1 VRERGPFF
9 FPDLRSRPAKAHICS
24 RGMASITP
32 GKLLDGKYEIVGL
45 LGAGGMG
52 EVYKARHVHLN
63 TFRCIKV
70 MRPAL
75 LADDTYRQ
83 RFLREARLATQIQH
97 PNIAVVHDFE
107 LLDDGSSYMVTE
119 YIDGTTL
126 RQWSTEHGRF
136 PLPLA
141 AEITVQ
147 VLGGLDAIHRR
158 GLLHRDISA
167 DNVMLAF
174 DSEDRLV
181 VKIIDLGVA
190 KDVAAVTDTTQSGM
204 LIGNPKY
211 MSPEQLGELDEGEQ
225 LDGRADLYC
234 LGVVLYEMLIGVP
247 PFTAKTPN
255 GYIVKK
261 LTESPP
267 PFRQLQPDLRWPDG
281 LEAVVMRALER
292 DRRKRFADAR
302 EFARA
307 VEPFLTRATGTYTRG
322 EVTRLRKGG
331 RQTRETPMPT
341 EVVSS
346 DAVAPPAEL
355 AFQVAWENGSTTA
368 WRRFLDAHA
377 RAPEAE
383 RARSLLAEAADFERA
398 VDETGLREF
407 LRRWPEG
414 RHRLDAQ
421 IRLVDVKRHADERAW
436 NDAVAADTFTAVR
449 DFLAHHGSSAHA
461 EEAQR
466 LLAERSAFETAAT
479 LDSESSWDDYLKTYD
494 GDAHAAA
501 ARERREAARQ
511 REDDAFF
518 AAVGAKTS
526 EAWQDFIDRFPS
538 GRRAGRAE
546 MHRREALAFESARE
560 MGGEALE
567 RFVTFYPEGL
577 LVKDARRIIKRASD
591 EHDAQQA
598 RQVDTPAAWQLYL
611 MAHPGGAAHEEA
623 QARLTELEDAAFAAV
638 LASKSAVG
646 AAEFAAAFPQS
657 GRRAEA
663 EKLAAKWGETGA
675 VQQALD
681 AIARGDGEAA
691 VPLLARISEPEL
703 RKDVEQAL
711 ESWREERAWN
721 EAKSEGTIASLQAY
735 LDAWPRGHFVS
746 EATKRLKRL
755 RAAADQREPRDFDN
769 AWERGTTA
777 AWDEYLA
784 QHPDSSRIV
793 EARRCR
799 DEAVAFEAALA
810 ANTMSLWRAF
820 LKAWPEGR
828 HRLDAELRLRNGR

>member
-1 VRERGPFF
+1 MPG
-9 FPDLRSRPAKAHICS
+9 
-24 RGMASITP
+24 GMSSIAP
-32 GKLLDGKYEIVGL
+32 GKLLDGKYEIVSL

-75 LADDTYRQ
+75 LADDSYRT

-107 LLDDGSSYMVTE
+107 LLDDGASYMVTE
-119 YIDGTTL
+119 FIDGTTL
-126 RQWSTEHGRF
+126 RQWSTQHGRF

-141 AEITVQ
+141 AEIAVQ
-147 VLGGLDAIHRR
+147 VLAGLDAIHRR

-225 LDGRADLYC
+225 LDARADLYC

-261 LTESPP
+261 LTENPP
-267 PFRQLQPDLRWPDG
+267 PFRQLQPDLTWPNG
-281 LEAVVMRALER
+281 LEATIMRALER

-307 VEPFLTRATGTYTRG
+307 MEPFLTRATGTYTRG
-322 EVTRLRKGG
+322 EVTRLRG
-331 RQTRETPMPT
+331 REERTVVTPMAT
-341 EVVSS
+341 EVVQSQ
-346 DAVAPPAEL
+346 VHPAEE
-355 AFQVAWENGSTTA
+355 AFQKAWENGSTTA

-377 RAPEAE
+377 RAPEAD

-398 VDETGLREF
+398 VDGGDETGLREF

-421 IRLVDVKRHADERAW
+421 IRLVEVKRLADERAW
-436 NDAVAADTFTAVR
+436 HDAVAADTFPAVR
-449 DFLAHHGSSAHA
+449 DYLAHHAGSAHA

-466 LLAERSAFETAAT
+466 LLAERLAFETAAT
-479 LDSESSWDDYLKTYD
+479 LDSEPAWDEYLQTYEND
-494 GDAHAAA
+494 RHAAL
-501 ARERREAARQ
+501 ARERRDAARQ
-511 REDDAFF
+511 REDDAFYE
-518 AAVGAKTS
+518 AVGAKSS
-526 EAWQDFIDRFPS
+526 EAWQGFLDRFPS
-538 GRRAGRAE
+538 GRRAARAE
-546 MHRREALAFESARE
+546 VHRREAIAFESARE

-577 LVKDARRIIKRASD
+577 LVKDARRMIKRAD
-591 EHDAQQA
+591 DAHDAEQA
-598 RQVDTPAAWQLYL
+598 RDLDTPAAWQFYL
-611 MAHPGGAAHEEA
+611 LAHPGGEAHEEA
-623 QARLTELEDAAFAAV
+623 LRRLTELEDAAFAAV
-638 LASKSAVG
+638 LASKSAED
-646 AAEFAAAFPQS
+646 AAEFASTFPQS
-657 GRRAEA
+657 ARRGEA

-691 VPLLARISEPEL
+691 APLLAKISDPDL
-703 RKDVEQAL
+703 RKDVEQSL
-711 ESWREERAWN
+711 EAWRDERAWSA
-721 EAKSEGTIASLQAY
+721 AKAANTIASLQAY
-735 LDAWPRGHFVS
+735 VDARPKGHFAS
-746 EATKRLKRL
+746 DAAKRLKKL
-755 RAAADQREPRDFDN
+755 RAAADQREPRDFDA
-769 AWERGTTA
+769 AWERGTSA
-777 AWDEYLA
+777 AWDEYFA
-784 QHPDSSRIV
+784 QHPDSSRRA

-810 ANTMSLWRAF
+810 ANTASLWRAF

-828 HRLDAELRLRNGR
+828 HRLDAELRLKK

>member
-1 VRERGPFF
+1 M
-9 FPDLRSRPAKAHICS
+9 S
-24 RGMASITP
+24 SITP
-32 GKLLDGKYEIVGL
+32 GKLLDGKYEIVSL

-75 LADDTYRQ
+75 LEDETYRQ

-107 LLDDGSSYMVTE
+107 LLDGGGSYMVTE
-119 YIDGTTL
+119 FIDGTTL
-126 RQWSTEHGRF
+126 RQWGAQHGRF

-147 VLGGLDAIHRR
+147 VLAGLDAIHRR

-261 LTESPP
+261 LTEDPP
-267 PFRQLQPDLRWPDG
+267 PFRALQPELTWPNG

-292 DRRKRFADAR
+292 DRRRRYADAR
-302 EFARA
+302 EFIRA
-307 VEPFLTRATGTYTRG
+307 IEPFLTRATGTYTRG
-322 EVTRLRKGG
+322 EVSRLQRADE
-331 RQTRETPMPT
+331 QTVVTPRT
-341 EVVSS
+341 EVIAS
-346 DAVAPPAEL
+346 DVRSAEM
-355 AFQVAWENGSTTA
+355 AFQAAWENGSTTA

-383 RARSLLAEAADFERA
+383 RARALLAEAADFERA
-398 VDETGLREF
+398 IHAGDDAALREF

-414 RHRLDAQ
+414 RHRLEAQ
-421 IRLVDVKRHADERAW
+421 IRLVEVKRQLEQHAWEEAL
-436 NDAVAADTFTAVR
+436 AADTFAALR
-449 DFLAHHGSSAHA
+449 DYLAHHPASAHA
-461 EEAQR
+461 EEAHRRQ
-466 LLAERSAFETAAT
+466 AERMAFETAAA
-479 LDSESSWDDYLKTYD
+479 LDSEPAWDEYLKAHD
-494 GDAHAAA
+494 GDPHAPM
-501 ARERREAARQ
+501 ARERRDAARQ

-518 AAVGAKTS
+518 EAVNGKTS
-526 EAWQDFIDRFPS
+526 DAWQHFLDRFPS
-538 GRRAGRAE
+538 GRRAARAE
-546 MHRREALAFESARE
+546 VHRREAIAFESARE
-560 MGGEALE
+560 MGTAALE
-567 RFVTFYPEGL
+567 RFITFYPEGL
-577 LVKDARRIIKRASD
+577 LVKDARRIVKRAAD
-591 EHDAQQA
+591 DDDARQA
-598 RQVDTPAAWQLYL
+598 RSLDTAAAWQFYL
-611 MAHPGGAAHEEA
+611 LAHPNGEAHEEA
-623 QARLTELEDAAFAAV
+623 QKRLAELEDAAFASV
-638 LASKSAVG
+638 LSSKSAEA
-646 AAEFAAAFPQS
+646 AAEFASAFPKS
-657 GRRAEA
+657 VRRAEA

-691 VPLLARISEPEL
+691 VPLLAKIVDPEL

-711 ESWREERAWN
+711 DAWRDEKAWS
-721 EAKSEGTIASLQAY
+721 EAKSANTIPPLQRY
-735 LDAWPRGHFVS
+735 LDAWPRGHFIA
-746 EATKRLKRL
+746 EASKRLKKL
-755 RAAADQREPRDFDN
+755 RAAADQREPADFE
-769 AWERGTTA
+769 AAFERGTSS
-777 AWDEYLA
+777 AWDDYLA
-784 QHPDSSRIV
+784 QHANSSRIH

-799 DEAVAFEAALA
+799 EEAVAFEAALA
-810 ANTMSLWRAF
+810 ANTASLWRAF

-828 HRLDAELRLRNGR
+828 HRLDAELRLRNAR

>member
-1 VRERGPFF
+1 M
-9 FPDLRSRPAKAHICS
+9 S
-24 RGMASITP
+24 SITP
-32 GKLLDGKYEIVGL
+32 GKLLDGKYEIVSL

-63 TFRCIKV
+63 TFRCIKI

-75 LADDTYRQ
+75 LADETYRA

-107 LLDDGSSYMVTE
+107 LLDDGASYMVTE
-119 YIDGTTL
+119 FIDGTTL
-126 RQWSTEHGRF
+126 RQWGAQHGRF

-141 AEITVQ
+141 AEIAAQT
-147 VLGGLDAIHRR
+147 LGGLDAIHRR

-247 PFTAKTPN
+247 PFTARTPN

-261 LTESPP
+261 LTENPP
-267 PFRQLQPDLRWPDG
+267 PFRQLQPDLTWPNG

-307 VEPFLTRATGTYTRG
+307 MEPFLTRATGTYTRG
-322 EVTRLRKGG
+322 EVTRLQRGEEA
-331 RQTRETPMPT
+331 TMVAPMQT
-341 EVVSS
+341 EVVQS
-346 DAVAPPAEL
+346 DVRSAEV
-355 AFQVAWENGSTTA
+355 AFQSAWENGSTTA

-377 RAPEAE
+377 KAPEAE
-383 RARSLLAEAADFERA
+383 RARALLAEAADFERA
-398 VDETGLREF
+398 VEAHDENALREF

-421 IRLVDVKRHADERAW
+421 IHLVDVKRRAEQRAW
-436 NDAVAADTFTAVR
+436 DEAVAADTFAAVR
-449 DFLAHHGSSAHA
+449 DYLAHHPSSAHA

-466 LLAERSAFETAAT
+466 RLTERMAFETAAA
-479 LDSESSWDDYLKTYD
+479 LDSEPAWDEYLKTYEN
-494 GDAHAAA
+494 DAHAAA
-501 ARERREAARQ
+501 ARERREAARE
-511 REDDAFF
+511 REDEAFF
-518 AAVGAKTS
+518 EAVGAKTS
-526 EAWQDFIDRFPS
+526 DAWQSFLDRFPS
-538 GRRAGRAE
+538 GRRAARAE
-546 MHRREALAFESARE
+546 VHRREAMAFESARE
-560 MGGEALE
+560 MGAAALE

-577 LVKDARRIIKRASD
+577 LVKDARRIIKHAAD
-591 EHDAQQA
+591 DADARQA
-598 RQVDTPAAWQLYL
+598 RELDTPAAWQFYL
-611 MAHPGGAAHEEA
+611 LAHPNGEAHEEA
-623 QARLTELEDAAFAAV
+623 RRRLAELEDAAFAAV
-638 LASKSAVG
+638 LSSKSAEA
-646 AAEFAAAFPQS
+646 AAEFASTFTMSA
-657 GRRAEA
+657 RRAEA

-691 VPLLARISEPEL
+691 VPLLAKISEPEL
-703 RKDVEQAL
+703 RKDVETAL
-711 ESWREERAWN
+711 EAWRDERSWN
-721 EAKSEGTIASLQAY
+721 EAKAANTIASLQGY
-735 LDAWPRGHFVS
+735 LDARPRGHFAG
-746 EATKRLKRL
+746 EASKRLKKL
-755 RAAADQREPRDFDN
+755 RAAADQREPQDFD
-769 AWERGTTA
+769 AAFERGTSA

-784 QHPDSSRIV
+784 QHPASSRLA

-810 ANTMSLWRAF
+810 ANTASLWRAF

-828 HRLDAELRLRNGR
+828 HRLDAELRLRNAR

>member
-1 VRERGPFF
+1 M
-9 FPDLRSRPAKAHICS
+9 ST
-24 RGMASITP
+24 ITP

-75 LADDTYRQ
+75 LADDSYRT

-107 LLDDGSSYMVTE
+107 LLDDGASYMVTE
-119 YIDGTTL
+119 FIDGTTL
-126 RQWSTEHGRF
+126 RQWSSQHGRF

-141 AEITVQ
+141 SEIAVQ
-147 VLGGLDAIHRR
+147 VLAGLDAIHRR

-225 LDGRADLYC
+225 LDARADLYC
-234 LGVVLYEMLIGVP
+234 FGVVLYEMLIGVP

-261 LTESPP
+261 LTEMPP
-267 PFRQLQPDLRWPDG
+267 PFRQLQPDLTWPDG

-292 DRRKRFADAR
+292 DRRRRYADAR
-302 EFARA
+302 EFSRA
-307 VEPFLTRATGTYTRG
+307 IEPFLTRATGTYTRG
-322 EVTRLRKGG
+322 EVTRLRDGG
-331 RQTRETPMPT
+331 GQRTIATPMPT
-341 EVVSS
+341 EVVQSS
-346 DAVAPPAEL
+346 VHPAEA
-355 AFQVAWENGSTTA
+355 AFQSAWENGSTTA

-377 RAPEAE
+377 KAPEAD

-398 VDETGLREF
+398 VDGGDDTGLREF
-407 LRRWPEG
+407 LKRWPEG
-414 RHRLDAQ
+414 RHRLEAQ
-421 IRLVDVKRHADERAW
+421 IRLVEVKRQIDQRAW
-436 NDAVAADTFTAVR
+436 NDAVAADTFPAVR
-449 DFLAHHGSSAHA
+449 DYLAHHPTSAHA

-466 LLAERSAFETAAT
+466 LLAERLAFETAAA
-479 LDSESSWDDYLKTYD
+479 LDSEPAWDDYLTTYEND
-494 GDAHAAA
+494 RHAPI
-501 ARERREAARQ
+501 ARERREAVHQ
-511 REDDAFF
+511 REDEAFF
-518 AAVGAKTS
+518 DAVGAKTS
-526 EAWQDFIDRFPS
+526 EAWQNFLDRFPS
-538 GRRAGRAE
+538 GRRAARAE
-546 MHRREALAFESARE
+546 THRREAIAFESARE

-577 LVKDARRIIKRASD
+577 LVKEARRMIKRAAD
-591 EHDAQQA
+591 AHDAEQA
-598 RQVDTPAAWQLYL
+598 RDLDTPAAWQFYL
-611 MAHPGGAAHEEA
+611 MAHPGGEIHEEA
-623 QARLTELEDAAFAAV
+623 QRRLTELEDAAFAAV
-638 LASKSAVG
+638 LASKTAES
-646 AAEFAAAFPQS
+646 AAEFAKAFPQS
-657 GRRAEA
+657 ARRGEA

-691 VPLLARISEPEL
+691 VPLLGRISDAEL
-703 RKDVEQAL
+703 RADVEKAL
-711 ESWREERAWN
+711 ESWRDERAWS
-721 EAKSEGTIASLQAY
+721 EAKTANTVAALQGY
-735 LDAWPRGHFVS
+735 LDAHPRGHFVS
-746 EATKRLKRL
+746 EATKRLKKL
-755 RAAADQREPRDFDN
+755 RAAADQREPRDFDA
-769 AWERGTTA
+769 AWERGTSA
-777 AWDEYLA
+777 AWDEYFA
-784 QHPDSSRIV
+784 QHLDSSRRA

-810 ANTMSLWRAF
+810 ANTASLWRAF

-828 HRLDAELRLRNGR
+828 HRLDAELRLRGGH

>member
-1 VRERGPFF
+1 M
-9 FPDLRSRPAKAHICS
+9 S
-24 RGMASITP
+24 SITP
-32 GKLLDGKYEIVGL
+32 GKLLDGKYEIVSL

-75 LADDTYRQ
+75 LADETYRA

-107 LLDDGSSYMVTE
+107 LLPDGGSYMVTE

-126 RQWSTEHGRF
+126 RQWGAQHGRF

-147 VLGGLDAIHRR
+147 VLAGLDAIHRR

-225 LDGRADLYC
+225 LDARADLYC
-234 LGVVLYEMLIGVP
+234 LGVVLYEMIIGVP

-261 LTESPP
+261 LTEDPP
-267 PFRQLQPDLRWPDG
+267 PFRKLQPDLTWPGG
-281 LEAVVMRALER
+281 LEAAVMRALER
-292 DRRKRFADAR
+292 DRRKRYADAR

-307 VEPFLTRATGTYTRG
+307 IEPFLTRATGTYTRG
-322 EVTRLRKGG
+322 EVSRLQQPPE
-331 RQTRETPMPT
+331 QTMATPMT
-341 EVVSS
+341 EVIHS
-346 DAVAPPAEL
+346 DVRSAEM
-355 AFQVAWENGSTTA
+355 AFQAAWENGSTTA

-377 RAPEAE
+377 RAPEAD
-383 RARSLLAEAADFERA
+383 RARALLAEAADFERA
-398 VDETGLREF
+398 LHADDEAALREF

-414 RHRLDAQ
+414 RHRLEAQ
-421 IRLVDVKRHADERAW
+421 IRLVEVKRQHEQRAW
-436 NDAVAADTFTAVR
+436 EEALAADTFAALR
-449 DFLAHHGSSAHA
+449 DYLAHYPSSAHV
-461 EEAQR
+461 EEARRRQ
-466 LLAERSAFETAAT
+466 AERLAFETAST
-479 LDSESSWDDYLKTYD
+479 LDSEPAWDEYLKTHEND
-494 GDAHAAA
+494 PHAAL
-501 ARERREAARQ
+501 ARERRDAARQ

-518 AAVGAKTS
+518 EAVDAKTS
-526 EAWQDFIDRFPS
+526 DAWQNFLDRFPS
-538 GRRAGRAE
+538 GRRAARAE
-546 MHRREALAFESARE
+546 VHRREAIAFESARE
-560 MGGEALE
+560 MGPAALE
-567 RFVTFYPEGL
+567 RFITFYPEGL
-577 LVKDARRIIKRASD
+577 LVKEARHIVKHAADA
-591 EHDAQQA
+591 HDAQQA
-598 RQVDTPAAWQLYL
+598 RELDTAAAWQFYL
-611 MAHPGGAAHEEA
+611 LAHAHGDAHEEA
-623 QARLTELEDAAFAAV
+623 QRRLTELEDAAFAAV
-638 LASKSAVG
+638 LASKSAEA
-646 AAEFAAAFPQS
+646 AAEFASMFPQS
-657 GRRAEA
+657 ARRAEA

-691 VPLLARISEPEL
+691 VPLLTKISEPEL

-711 ESWREERAWN
+711 ESWRDEKAWS
-721 EAKSEGTIASLQAY
+721 EAKSANTIPSLQSY
-735 LDAWPRGHFVS
+735 LDARPRGHFS
-746 EATKRLKRL
+746 GEATKRLKKL
-755 RAAADQREPRDFDN
+755 RAAADQREPQDFD
-769 AWERGTTA
+769 AAFERGTA
-777 AWDEYLA
+777 EAWDEYLA
-784 QHPDSSRIV
+784 QHPDSSRIS
-793 EARRCR
+793 EARHCR
-799 DEAVAFEAALA
+799 YEAGAFEAALA
-810 ANTMSLWRAF
+810 ANTASLWRAF

-828 HRLDAELRLRNGR
+828 HRLDAELRLRNAR

>member
-1 VRERGPFF
+1 M
-9 FPDLRSRPAKAHICS
+9 S
-24 RGMASITP
+24 SIAP

-63 TFRCIKV
+63 TFRCIKI

-107 LLDDGSSYMVTE
+107 LTGDGASYMVTE
-119 YIDGTTL
+119 FIDGTTL
-126 RQWSTEHGRF
+126 RQWGAEHGRF
-136 PLPLA
+136 PLALA

-147 VLGGLDAIHRR
+147 VLSGLDAIHRR

-174 DSEDRLV
+174 DPEDRLL

-190 KDVAAVTDTTQSGM
+190 KDVASVTDTTQSGM

-211 MSPEQLGELDEGEQ
+211 MSPEQLGELEEGEQ

-234 LGVVLYEMLIGVP
+234 LGVVLYEMIIGVP

-261 LTESPP
+261 LTENPP
-267 PFRQLQPDLRWPDG
+267 PFRQLQPDLTWPDG
-281 LEAVVMRALER
+281 LEAVVMRALEK
-292 DRRKRFADAR
+292 DRRRRYADAR

-307 VEPFLTRATGTYTRG
+307 IEPFLTRATGTYTRG
-322 EVTRLRKGG
+322 EVTRLRKGEP
-331 RQTRETPMPT
+331 RATQAKPMPT
-341 EVVSS
+341 EVIQS
-346 DAVAPPAEL
+346 DVRPAEA
-355 AFQVAWENGSTTA
+355 AFQAAWENGTTTA
-368 WRRFLDAHA
+368 WRRFLDGYA
-377 RAPEAE
+377 RSPEAE

-398 VDETGLREF
+398 VDENGLREF

-414 RHRLDAQ
+414 RHRLEAQ
-421 IRLVDVKRHADERAW
+421 IRLVDAKRQADERAW
-436 NDAVAADTFTAVR
+436 KEAVAADTFAAVR
-449 DFLAHHGSSAHA
+449 DYLAHHPSSAHA

-466 LLAERSAFETAAT
+466 LQAERLAFETAAT
-479 LDSESSWDDYLKTYD
+479 LDSEPAWDEYLETYAD
-494 GDAHAAA
+494 DRHAPI

-518 AAVGAKTS
+518 EAVGAKTS
-526 EAWQDFIDRFPS
+526 EAWQNFLDRFPS
-538 GRRAGRAE
+538 GRRAARADV
-546 MHRREALAFESARE
+546 HRREAIAFESAQE
-560 MGGEALE
+560 MGAAALE

-577 LVKDARRIIKRASD
+577 LVKEARRLVKRAADETDAR
-591 EHDAQQA
+591 QA
-598 RQVDTPAAWQLYL
+598 RELDTAAAWQFYL
-611 MAHPGGAAHEEA
+611 MQHPGGSAHEEA
-623 QARLTELEDAAFAAV
+623 QRRLTELEDAAFANV
-638 LASKSAVG
+638 LASKNAGSAE
-646 AAEFAAAFPQS
+646 EFAKAFPQS
-657 GRRAEA
+657 ARRAEA

-691 VPLLARISEPEL
+691 VPLLSKIVDPEL
-703 RKDVEQAL
+703 RGDVEKAL
-711 ESWREERAWN
+711 ESWRDERAWS
-721 EAKSEGTIASLQAY
+721 EAKAENTIFALQAY
-735 LDAWPRGHFVS
+735 LDARPHGHFAA
-746 EATKRLKRL
+746 EATKRLKKL
-755 RAAADQREPRDFDN
+755 RAAADQREPKDFEH
-769 AWERGTTA
+769 AFEGGTSA
-777 AWDEYLA
+777 AWDDYLA
-784 QHPDSSRIV
+784 QHSDSSRIA

-799 DEAVAFEAALA
+799 EEAAAFEAALA
-810 ANTMSLWRAF
+810 ANTASLWRAF

-828 HRLDAELRLRNGR
+828 HRLDAELRLRAASR

>member
-1 VRERGPFF
+1 M
-9 FPDLRSRPAKAHICS
+9 S
-24 RGMASITP
+24 SITL

-75 LADDTYRQ
+75 LADDSYRQ

-119 YIDGTTL
+119 FIDGTTL
-126 RQWSTEHGRF
+126 RQWGSEYGRF

-174 DSEDRLV
+174 DGEDRLV

-267 PFRQLQPDLRWPDG
+267 PFRQLQPDLTLPNE
-281 LEAVVMRALER
+281 LEAVVMRALEK
-292 DRRKRFADAR
+292 DRRKRYADAR

-307 VEPFLTRATGTYTRG
+307 MEPFLTRATGTYTRG
-322 EVTRLRKGG
+322 EVTRLRKGE
-331 RQTRETPMPT
+331 RRTRETPMPT

-346 DAVAPPAEL
+346 DAVAPPAEV
-355 AFQVAWENGSTTA
+355 AFQSAWENGSTTA

-377 RAPEAE
+377 KSPEAE

-398 VDETGLREF
+398 VDETELREF

-421 IRLVDVKRHADERAW
+421 IRLVDVRRQSEQRAW
-436 NDAVAADTFTAVR
+436 AEAVAADTFTGVR
-449 DFLAHHGSSAHA
+449 DFLAHHGASAHA

-466 LLAERSAFETAAT
+466 LLEERLAFETAAT
-479 LDSESSWDDYLKTYD
+479 LDSESSWDDYLKTHEND
-494 GDAHAAA
+494 RHAPA
-501 ARERREAARQ
+501 ARERRDAARQ

-526 EAWQDFIDRFPS
+526 EAWQDFLDRYPS
-538 GRRAGRAE
+538 GRRAARAE
-546 MHRREALAFESARE
+546 GHRREALAFESARD
-560 MGGEALE
+560 MGAEALE

-577 LVKDARRIIKRASD
+577 LVKEARRMIKRASD

-598 RQVDTPAAWQLYL
+598 REVDTPAAWQLYL
-611 MAHPGGAAHEEA
+611 MTHPGGAAHEDA
-623 QARLTELEDAAFAAV
+623 QRRLTELDDAAFAAV
-638 LASKSAVG
+638 LASKSA
-646 AAEFAAAFPQS
+646 ASAEEFAKTFPQS
-657 GRRAEA
+657 ARRAEA

-691 VPLLARISEPEL
+691 VPLLAKISEPEL

-711 ESWREERAWN
+711 ESWRDERAWSA
-721 EAKSEGTIASLQAY
+721 AKAENTIGALQGY
-735 LDAWPRGHFVS
+735 LDAWPKGHFIA
-746 EATKRLKRL
+746 EAAKRLKKL
-755 RAAADQREPRDFDN
+755 RAAAGQREPRDFDQ
-769 AWERGTTA
+769 AWEGGTSA
-777 AWDEYLA
+777 AWDEYFA
-784 QHPDSSRIV
+784 QHPDSSRLA

-810 ANTMSLWRAF
+810 ANTTSLWRAF
-820 LKAWPEGR
+820 MKAWPEGR
-828 HRLDAELRLRNGR
+828 HRLDAELRLKK